1 MISNEIDVSVSEEL
15 DREYININI
24 SFSRFALLDIGYD
37 NIIDIAKDKAI
48 HNSTVKLMDPIVV
61 TIEKTAEQKDITERV
76 RALANYNRE
85 KFIDSLK

>member
-61 TIEKTAEQKDITERV
+61 TIEKTAEQKDITKMV
-76 RALANYNRE
+76 RALANYSRE
-85 KFIDSLK
+85 KLIDSLK